1 MLNNLGCIAV
11 DRFKNTHKLFSSSY
25 LYKHKIYTL
34 TDKMNIDQE
43 QDPDYESVKID
54 YVGFVDPYAVEGMV
68 VLKAS
73 EGKEFHMRAFSGEV
87 AKHISSFSE
96 SSGDSVPSIYKLIED
111 ICEQNELVLVKVKIY
126 ESGEVLRANLYFT
139 GKKDMVLRNYRASD
153 ALALAVFYKIP
164 ILVRKNLLKA
174 SMEA

>member
-1 MLNNLGCIAV
+1 MDIN
-11 DRFKNTHKLFSSSY
+11 
-25 LYKHKIYTL
+25 
-34 TDKMNIDQE
+34 QE

-68 VLKAS
+68 VLKAPN
-73 EGKEFHMRAFSGEV
+73 GKEFHMRAFSGEV

-96 SSGDSVPSIYKLIED
+96 TSEDTVPSIYKMIED
-111 ICEQNELVLVKVKIY
+111 ICEENELLLVKVKIY

-139 GKKDMVLRNYRASD
+139 GKKDLVLRNYRASD
-153 ALALAVFYKIP
+153 ALALGAFYKIP

>member
-1 MLNNLGCIAV
+1 MIV
-11 DRFKNTHKLFSSSY
+11 WKLRMKFYKISY
-25 LYKHKIYTL
+25 LYKYKICTL
-34 TDKMNIDQE
+34 TNTMDINQE

-73 EGKEFHMRAFSGEV
+73 NGKEFHMRAFSGEV

-96 SSGDSVPSIYKLIED
+96 TSEDSIPSIYKMIED
-111 ICEQNELVLVKVKIY
+111 ICEENELLLVKVKIY

-153 ALALAVFYKIP
+153 ALALGAFYKIP
-164 ILVRKNLLKA
+164 ILVRNNLLKA

>member
-1 MLNNLGCIAV
+1 MDINQ
-11 DRFKNTHKLFSSSY
+11 K
-25 LYKHKIYTL
+25 
-34 TDKMNIDQE
+34 

-68 VLKAS
+68 ILKAS
-73 EGKEFHMRAFSGEV
+73 NGKEFHMRAFSGEV

-96 SSGDSVPSIYKLIED
+96 TTQDPIPSIYKMIED
-111 ICEQNELVLVKVKIY
+111 ICEENELLLVKVKIY

-153 ALALAVFYKIP
+153 ALALGVFYKAP
-164 ILVRKNLLKA
+164 ILVRTNLLKA